1 MPFGKYSYLVLLL
14 GWALPILLLQWAVA
28 GRALWRARR
37 LLLATVVCCSLYLS
51 LADHF
56 AIARGIWQIH
66 EPGILGLRFRG
77 HLPLEEALFFFLT
90 VVMSAQGFVMLS
102 AHFAGPHPAAPSP
115 DAGRGGADGKGER
128 SS

>member
-1 MPFGKYSYLVLLL
+1 MPLGKYSYLGILLL
-14 GWALPILLLQWAVA
+14 WALPVIGIQWLVA

-37 LLLATVVCCSLYLS
+37 LLVATIFVCSVYLS

-56 AIARGIWQIH
+56 AIARGIWQIQ
-66 EPGILGLRFRG
+66 EAGILGLRFQG

-102 AHFAGPHPAAPSP
+102 EHFRPDPH
-115 DAGRGGADGKGER
+115 G
-128 SS
+128 